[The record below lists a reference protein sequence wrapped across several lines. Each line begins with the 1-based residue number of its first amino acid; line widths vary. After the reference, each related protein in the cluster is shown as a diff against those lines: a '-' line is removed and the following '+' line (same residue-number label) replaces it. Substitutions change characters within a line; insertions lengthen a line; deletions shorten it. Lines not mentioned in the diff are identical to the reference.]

1 MKPLGLLWALTL
13 LLAFAT
19 AAAEEAVSGEALSEA
34 AETLPEDPAAPP
46 PIIPLAPLLEIISAG
61 ELFWRPGWPENFPP
75 DAFLVKAGRPLSLS
89 LRSGDETLTL
99 RRDAAGRLLEFP
111 LFWDGAFI
119 QIRAAYDDAGR
130 LRRLEG
136 VSPACPFTAD
146 VPEDFLTPGAVDPV
160 RVNLGGLWYF
170 ALVREEGPALSET
183 WYDEA
188 GNFAAWYQAR
198 FRGEG
203 PARQIR
209 SLESRIGEI
218 RGREYYD
225 VDGGG
230 RITREEAPRGLFS
243 AQYRN
248 GRPVYWD
255 RAPAERPEGAETPEG
270 ADGAETP
277 DGAGKFTLQ
286 WDERGL
292 LTVKRPQGGGEG
304 EFRYEY
310 TLDGREN
317 WTRRRDIEMTGLE
330 GLLFPLFRGQYERRI
345 SYAEE

>member
-1 MKPLGLLWALTL
+1 LTL
-13 LLAFAT
+13 LLAFAR
-19 AAAEEAVSGEALSEA
+19 AAAEEAVSGEAPSEA
-34 AETLPEDPAAPP
+34 AAEALPEAAAAPP
-46 PIIPLAPLLEIISAG
+46 PIIPLAPLWEIISAG

-89 LRSGDETLTL
+89 IRSGDETLSL

-119 QIRAAYDDAGR
+119 QIRAAYDEAGR

-136 VSPACPFTAD
+136 VSPAASFTAHI
-146 VPEDFLTPGAVDPV
+146 PEDFLAPGGVEPV
-160 RVNLGGLWYF
+160 RVNLGGLWYL

-183 WYDEA
+183 WYDGA
-188 GNFAAWYQAR
+188 GNFAAWYRAR
-198 FRGEG
+198 FSGEG

-218 RGREYYD
+218 RGREQYD
-225 VDGGG
+225 LDSGG

-248 GRPVYWD
+248 GRPVYWN
-255 RAPAERPEGAETPEG
+255 RAPAEAPGGAE
-270 ADGAETP
+270 AP
-277 DGAGKFTLQ
+277 DGAGIYILQ

-292 LTVKRPQGGGEG
+292 LTAVRPQGGGEG

-310 TLDGREN
+310 TLDERGN
-317 WTRRRDIEMTGLE
+317 WTRRQDTEMTGLE
-330 GLLFPLFRGQYERRI
+330 DLLFPLFRGQYERRI
-345 SYAEE
+345 GYAEE